1 MNPVFARL
9 ARRFVRWRLGQL
21 SPEQLLRL
29 SERKVLRAFQ
39 RASKQSPAYR
49 ILLAESGTDPA
60 QVRTVTEFVAACPI
74 LDKSNTFRRFPLNEL
89 ISQDVPARS
98 IASILTSSGHGGG
111 GFALGLSTRA
121 QMSAAPWDIDIG
133 LDIAFDIDRQRT
145 LLINCLPMGVTFQS
159 DTVCV
164 ANVSVREDM
173 ACAIVEQTGHLFEQ
187 IVLCGDPLFL
197 KRLCDFSE
205 ARGLDWGC
213 HRMHAIV
220 GEETFS
226 EFFRDYLAETLHVN
240 PDRPESGLIGSSM
253 GVGELGLNLFYE
265 TRETVALRR
274 ACARDRSKLTEL
286 LGHQFDP
293 DSALAPLPT
302 FLAFNPLRT
311 FVEINAPDE
320 DGCGD
325 LLVSMLGPTVA
336 IPLMRYKTGD
346 RATRI
351 DPARLAAMA
360 GIGKPGPFPVI
371 ALQGRAKD
379 VIAPGWHVDTFK
391 DALYRRRDI
400 ARHLTGAF
408 RLSRL
413 DGGLQWELQL
423 VRGCEADPGEI
434 ALALK
439 DCLSGRQGG
448 EKLAI
453 NCYPY
458 ALFPYG
464 QTLDH
469 ERKFV
474 YWVAD

>member
-9 ARRFVRWRLGQL
+9 ARRIIRWRLGQV
-21 SPEQLLRL
+21 SPAQLLRV

-39 RASKQSPAYR
+39 RALRQSPAYR
-49 ILLAESGTDPA
+49 ILLAEVSADPGRVQTLA
-60 QVRTVTEFVAACPI
+60 DFVACCPI
-74 LDKSNTFRRFPLNEL
+74 LDKSNTFRRFPLEEL
-89 ISQDVPARS
+89 ISQDVPVRN
-98 IASILTSSGHGGG
+98 IASILTSSGHGSG

-121 QMSAAPWDIDIG
+121 QISVAAWDIDIG
-133 LDIAFDIDRQRT
+133 LDFAFDIDRHRT

-187 IVLCGDPLFL
+187 IILCGDPLFL

-205 ARGLDWGC
+205 SRGLDWAR

-226 EFFRDYLAETLHVN
+226 ESFRDYLAAILHID
-240 PDRPESGLIGSSM
+240 PDAPEDGMIGSSM
-253 GVGELGLNLFYE
+253 GVGELGLNLFNE
-265 TRETVALRR
+265 TRETIAMRR
-274 ACARDRSKLTEL
+274 ACARDRDNLTRL
-286 LGHQFDP
+286 LGHKFEHDGMA
-293 DSALAPLPT
+293 DPLPT

-311 FVEINAPDE
+311 FVEINAPDR
-320 DGCGD
+320 DGWGD
-325 LLVSMLGPTVA
+325 LLISMLAPTAA
-336 IPLMRYKTGD
+336 IPLLRYKTGD
-346 RATRI
+346 RAMLI
-351 DPARLAAMA
+351 DPARIA
-360 GIGKPGPFPVI
+360 GIGDTGKAGPFPVI

-391 DALYRRRDI
+391 DALYRRRDV

-408 RLSRL
+408 RVSRL
-413 DGGLQWELQL
+413 EGTLQWELQL
-423 VRGCEADPGEI
+423 VGGSQADPAEI
-434 ALALK
+434 ASSLK
-439 DCLSGRQGG
+439 ACVPGRQGNDI
-448 EKLAI
+448 AI
-453 NCYPY
+453 ICYAY
-458 ALFPYG
+458 HRFPYG

-474 YWVAD
+474 YWTGS